1 MIMKDCIINSGVCE
15 FTFDELCRK
24 PAGASDY
31 ISICNQ
37 FHTMVLKGIPV
48 FTMDSMTELRRF
60 ITLIDELYQ
69 YKVKLICTTEAPLP
83 ELFKLNRDSVL
94 DEVFAC
100 DRTISRL
107 EEMQTV
113 HYLQTLHFLQKPKL
127 VTVDASFVCSKK
139 KQEHKRNREKCKR
152 ILDYSSRNKTRR
164 TSCKSFSDRL

>member
-1 MIMKDCIINSGVCE
+1 MNSGRDYRFGGKKEVQTYFYPPSPETNHEVDALFNQIAGGDQAKSGNIDVVQGRKIYVNKYLKYSFDLSIMYSGVCE

-24 PAGASDY
+24 PTGASDY

-48 FTMDSMTELRRF
+48 FTMDSITELRRF

-94 DEVFAC
+94 DEVFAF
-100 DRTISRL
+100 DLTISRL
-107 EEMQTV
+107 
-113 HYLQTLHFLQKPKL
+113 
-127 VTVDASFVCSKK
+127 
-139 KQEHKRNREKCKR
+139 
-152 ILDYSSRNKTRR
+152 
-164 TSCKSFSDRL
+164 